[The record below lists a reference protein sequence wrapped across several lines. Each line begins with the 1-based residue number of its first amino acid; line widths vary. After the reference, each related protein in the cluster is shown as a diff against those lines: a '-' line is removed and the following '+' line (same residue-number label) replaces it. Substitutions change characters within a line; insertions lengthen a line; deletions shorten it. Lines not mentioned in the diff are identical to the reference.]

1 MAIEPKEWNL
11 GTRRL
16 REKKSGGIHVY
27 INSTTLEILGIKA
40 GDLEY
45 NQCALDNKKV
55 LLKLR
60 KVKK

>member
-11 GTRRL
+11 GTRRSGK
-16 REKKSGGIHVY
+16 KKSGGLHVY
-27 INSTTLEILGIKA
+27 INARTLEILGLNA

-55 LLKLR
+55 LLKFR